1 MRTRIMVA
9 AVAALAIGSAAQA
22 GTVGVYSNDFSLN
35 AAGFT
40 GGGTLETSL
49 IGSEQYL
56 GALTQGAT
64 AVLTL
69 NTVGITSLTLNFDL
83 YGILSIDGDTA
94 GTGPDA
100 FAVGVDGGPV
110 LLNET
115 FSNFA
120 FQTQTY
126 GPGVGDPGRTGSD
139 AALYGHLG
147 YFWRPD
153 VYPVDGGDTTYH
165 LSFTFA
171 PTGASTTIRFFGNA
185 TQVIADERFG
195 IDNVVVTGAVPEP
208 ATWGMMIL
216 GFGSAGV
223 VLRQRRRMVRAA

>member
-1 MRTRIMVA
+1 MRKRLGLA
-9 AVAALAIGSAAQA
+9 AFAAFACAGAAQA
-22 GTVGVYSNDFSLN
+22 GVIYSNDFSVN

-40 GGGTLETSL
+40 GGGALENSL
-49 IGSEQYL
+49 IGGERYL

-69 NTVGITSLTLNFDL
+69 NTTGISLLTLSFDL
-83 YGILSIDGDTA
+83 YGILSVDGDTA

-120 FQTQTY
+120 FQTQTF
-126 GPGVGDPGRTGSD
+126 GPNSSDPGRTGSD

-165 LSFTFA
+165 LSYTFA

-185 TQVIADERFG
+185 TQAIDDERFG
-195 IDNVVVTGAVPEP
+195 IDNVVVSGAVPEP
-208 ATWGMMIL
+208 ATWAMMIL
-216 GFGSAGV
+216 GFGSAGAA
-223 VLRQRRRMVRAA
+223 LRRRRNVVEAA